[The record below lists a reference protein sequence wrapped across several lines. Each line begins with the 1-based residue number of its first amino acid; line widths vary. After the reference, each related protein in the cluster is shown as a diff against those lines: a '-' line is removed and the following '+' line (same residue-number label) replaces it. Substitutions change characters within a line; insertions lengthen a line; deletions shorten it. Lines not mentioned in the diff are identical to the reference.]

1 MSQSDGLQGNAP
13 GREQLPLPE
22 DPTTRPPLQVLAG
35 GFPASI
41 LYRRNHQLDFVNR
54 VIMRTNSY
62 ISPTAKPFYY
72 RISKTNTWIL
82 NFNMNLHFKTLNY
95 PAKRTWMWK
104 KAISSIISLNLK
116 VLIYFNKLRC
126 PYARKLTSK
135 NVKYAQYHLKAYG
148 VLCIF
153 KNSITQQN
161 YFPSSYFL
169 LQFPIVLWGK
179 NLKTFTVLRAPVRTQ
194 ILRCNV
200 ESCVQEPH
208 HKHLP

>member
-1 MSQSDGLQGNAP
+1 MLQKKTATP
-13 GREQLPLPE
+13 GHRSTGPAL
-22 DPTTRPPLQVLAG
+22 RVVVG
-35 GFPASI
+35 GFTASV
-41 LYRRNHQLDFVNR
+41 LSGGNHQLHFLNR

-126 PYARKLTSK
+126 PYARKLTWK
-135 NVKYAQYHLKAYG
+135 NVKYAQYHFLKAYG

-153 KNSITQQN
+153 KISITQQN

-169 LQFPIVLWGK
+169 SYFPTALLEK
-179 NLKTFTVLRAPVRTQ
+179 KLKMFTVLCTPVHTEAMKRTPNHVPSL
-194 ILRCNV
+194 I
-200 ESCVQEPH
+200 
-208 HKHLP
+208 

>member
-1 MSQSDGLQGNAP
+1 MTVSAPSSLLCKLWETVKCSIRWEKKDKMNKIWDLFHGRTFNCGIQVTGKSKRLQSTAP
-13 GREQLPLPE
+13 GKEQPLVPA
-22 DPTTRPPLQVLAG
+22 DPTTRPALQILAG
-35 GFPASI
+35 GFTASV

-62 ISPTAKPFYY
+62 ISPTANPFYY

-116 VLIYFNKLRC
+116 VLIYFNKSRC

-148 VLCIF
+148 VLCIS
-153 KNSITQQN
+153 KI
-161 YFPSSYFL
+161 
-169 LQFPIVLWGK
+169 
-179 NLKTFTVLRAPVRTQ
+179 A
-194 ILRCNV
+194 
-200 ESCVQEPH
+200 
-208 HKHLP
+208 

>member
-1 MSQSDGLQGNAP
+1 M
-13 GREQLPLPE
+13 GRF
-22 DPTTRPPLQVLAG
+22 T
-35 GFPASI
+35 ASI
-41 LYRRNHQLDFVNR
+41 SYRRNHQLDLVNC
-54 VIMRTNSY
+54 VIMLTNSY
-62 ISPTAKPFYY
+62 VSPTAKPFYY

-95 PAKRTWMWK
+95 LAKQTRMWK

-116 VLIYFNKLRC
+116 VLIYFNKSRC
-126 PYARKLTSK
+126 PYTRKLTSK

-169 LQFPIVLWGK
+169 LQFPTVLWGK
-179 NLKTFTVLRAPVRTQ
+179 KSWTCLLYSALQFIQK
-194 ILRCNV
+194 
-200 ESCVQEPH
+200 S
-208 HKHLP
+208 